1 MWSKDKIDLTA
12 DMLKSKKIELQKIKT
27 EILEME
33 LKIQTE
39 FEELSSTTNRATTM
53 KSGRN
58 VIKRGL
64 SRSIRPDDL
73 RVAIGE
79 WVEPEELD
87 SCIVPERQE
96 IVIKPSRVDMNAVKK
111 LKNEG
116 GMLADQIEKCTSVK
130 TSKISVEENK

>member
-53 KSGRN
+53 KGGRN

>member
-12 DMLKSKKIELQKIKT
+12 DILKSKKIELQKVKT

-39 FEELSSTTNRATTM
+39 FEELSSSTSRATIM
-53 KSGRN
+53 KGGRN
-58 VIKRGL
+58 VIKSGI

-87 SCIVPERQE
+87 SCILPETQE
-96 IVIKPSRVDMNAVKK
+96 IVVKPSRVDMNAVNK
-111 LKNEG
+111 LRKEG
-116 GMLADQIEKCTSVK
+116 GMLAEQIEKCTSVK